1 MEVPRIRSHTPDV
14 HHCQAC
20 GAARSSAKGACAFA
34 EMLNK
39 LDKKLVTAKFGGL
52 GQSGQLSGIPP
63 YTTERDHETPLG
75 AVLELVGRLF

>member
-1 MEVPRIRSHTPDV
+1 MEVTRIRSHTPNV
-14 HHCQAC
+14 HHCQVC
-20 GAARSSAKGACAFA
+20 GASRSSAKGARALT

-39 LDKKLVTAKFGGL
+39 LDKKLATAKFGGL
-52 GQSGQLSGIPP
+52 GQSGQSGGIPH